1 MRTIS
6 SFIRKTEGATAVV
19 IAIGIFTFLGLASLA
34 IDVGHLYTVRNQ
46 LQNSAD
52 AVALAGVEQLI
63 QADSNGDAVVNST
76 QATAAAMQVAQSQS
90 QLDGLPTVTNA
101 ARNDLTLN
109 FGVWNIYAG
118 NPNTAWT
125 LIGPTC
131 TSTSNANALQ
141 VTLTRNAGTVFG
153 PVTNFFAQI
162 FGLSNST
169 VSATATAY
177 LGYTNQVQTGAIQVP
192 LALPSTG
199 TGSPLASNGD
209 SGWFARLFGPN
220 QAAATTTKTLI
231 FKDTGGAKV
240 PTTVPTSPVAN
251 LDPNQGY
258 FYTVNST
265 DTVPTT
271 ITNTL
276 AKIYTPSLTAQTNIP
291 VLVGALTV
299 NQQVYPR
306 SEYPWGGSY
315 MGAIFQNLQKAYYY
329 KTTGSATTAPAAG
342 TAWHTTL
349 VVHTPTSTAPLAR
362 KGGFMS
368 LARLLAPF
376 WASEAYACSTLTT
389 PTIKVASVVNVAI
402 TGVTYNNTS
411 SGDGTSYTFPKTI
424 ATPAPASGTT
434 TYTSLKDYLT
444 RYPNSTWNL
453 NSVTIQSVTDTAT
466 VSPAGSVSGGPAN
479 NTINTGAPA
488 NVGSFART
496 GKLVKNW

>member
-1 MRTIS
+1 MKRIS
-6 SFIRKTEGATAVV
+6 TFIRKTEGATAVV
-19 IAIGIFTFLGLASLA
+19 IALCLFAFLGVTSLA
-34 IDVGHLYTVRNQ
+34 IDMGHLYTVRNQ

-52 AVALAGVEQLI
+52 AAALAGVEQLI
-63 QADSNGDAVVNST
+63 QKDSNGNAVRNST
-76 QATAAAMQVAQSQS
+76 QATTAAMQVAQSQS

-141 VTLTRNAGTVFG
+141 VTITRTAGTIFG
-153 PVTNFFAQI
+153 PVTNLFAQAL
-162 FGLSNST
+162 GTPTST

-177 LGYTNQVQTGAIQVP
+177 LGFTNTVQTGAIQVP

-199 TGSPLASNGD
+199 TGSPLASNGN

-220 QAAATTTKTLI
+220 EAAATTTKTLT
-231 FKDTGGAKV
+231 FKDTGGV
-240 PTTVPTSPVAN
+240 NVTSTVPTSPVAN

-276 AKIYTPSLTAQTNIP
+276 AKIYTPSLTASSNTP

-315 MGAIFQNLQKAYYY
+315 MGAIFQNLQQAYYY
-329 KTTGSATTAPAAG
+329 KTTGSTTKAPAAG
-342 TAWHTTL
+342 TAWRTAL
-349 VVHTPTSTAPLAR
+349 VVHTLTSTAPLAR

-389 PTIKVASVVNVAI
+389 PTIKVAAVVNVDI
-402 TGVTYNNTS
+402 TGVTYNTSS

-444 RYPNSTWNL
+444 RFPNSTWNL
-453 NSVTIQSVTDTAT
+453 NSVTIKSVTDTPT
-466 VSPAGSVSGGPAN
+466 VSPAGSVSGGPST

-488 NVGSFART
+488 NVGSFATT